1 MHKDTKMQ
9 PIFVFGRHRS
19 GTTWVTNVLMSHK
32 KVFSP
37 NHEIHNG
44 QHESAFF
51 CSLVPYFNDCD
62 SDEDLIALKSVFEKT
77 DFWDLMYPKE
87 RPQLNILEMGY
98 IEYFRK
104 AYEVACDNN
113 GCDYWVEK
121 TPAHTLWIDD
131 IIKGY
136 PDAKFI
142 FVRRNT
148 EDVVKSNVYQFGDEN
163 SPLSWLKNLLWCE
176 VYNVVSEV
184 HKDKLYFIQY
194 ELLISDYTSEINALL
209 KYLNLSY
216 DKLPMSPFK
225 SNSSFAG
232 DQKKI
237 KWGYKV
243 MIYVTHLLFVIM
255 PNGFVC
261 KFVSIWKRKRK
272 KVLPKWLFK
281 MQGYNGVC

>member
-1 MHKDTKMQ
+1 
-9 PIFVFGRHRS
+9 
-19 GTTWVTNVLMSHK
+19 
-32 KVFSP
+32 
-37 NHEIHNG
+37 
-44 QHESAFF
+44 
-51 CSLVPYFNDCD
+51 
-62 SDEDLIALKSVFEKT
+62 
-77 DFWDLMYPKE
+77 MYPKE

-104 AYEVACDNN
+104 AYEVACENN

-163 SPLSWLKNLLWCE
+163 NPLSWLKNLLWCE

-194 ELLISDYTSEINALL
+194 ELLMSNYSSEINALL

-232 DQKKI
+232 DQKK
-237 KWGYKV
+237 
-243 MIYVTHLLFVIM
+243 
-255 PNGFVC
+255 
-261 KFVSIWKRKRK
+261 
-272 KVLPKWLFK
+272 
-281 MQGYNGVC
+281 